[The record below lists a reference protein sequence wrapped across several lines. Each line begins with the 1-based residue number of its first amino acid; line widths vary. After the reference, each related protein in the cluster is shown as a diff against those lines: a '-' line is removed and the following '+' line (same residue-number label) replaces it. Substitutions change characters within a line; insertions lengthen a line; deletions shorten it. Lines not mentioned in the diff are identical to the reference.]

1 MNFHQNLKPNGNLE
15 PSPIV
20 GRLIL
25 RPTITAN
32 YISPRDNNKHDQEIT
47 TRSAPFILP
56 TTSLAI
62 AVGSGEAL
70 SRRYKERHHLLAHTR
85 QSTMAGK
92 VYDASLGADVWAHT
106 PSTDSI
112 LVRHMTMPILLYWKP
127 SPRMHIQESCPH
139 RYLSCQPSC
148 CTNPFITNHTATNK
162 GSATKAKRVC
172 HHLPSPALIKPAFS
186 RFIPDPPC
194 ADCNAA
200 TKLSLVNWK

>member
-1 MNFHQNLKPNGNLE
+1 VNFHQNLKPNGNLE

-112 LVRHMTMPILLYWKP
+112 LVRHMTTPILLYWKP
-127 SPRMHIQESCPH
+127 APRMHIQETCPH
-139 RYLSCQPSC
+139 RCSCQPSC
-148 CTNPFITNHTATNK
+148 CTNPFITNHTAKTNAVRPK
-162 GSATKAKRVC
+162 PSASAITYPPRRLSNLLLAVSSQTRRVQT
-172 HHLPSPALIKPAFS
+172 
-186 RFIPDPPC
+186 
-194 ADCNAA
+194 A
-200 TKLSLVNWK
+200 TPQQNYPW